1 MSNNQNLK
9 ASSLFFGA
17 NAVYIAEIYEKFL
30 SNPSSVDASWQKYF
44 ADLHDSSNQVKADF
58 GKGSWGKNKTKVV
71 GAVNEEAE
79 VKKESKKPVAEV
91 ANQNASHGA
100 EELSIKAHQL
110 IRAYRIRGH
119 YLANLDPL
127 NIYEN
132 KHEHELDIERHGFT
146 QADLDKN
153 IYLGGWLGLSQATLR
168 EIINILQQS
177 YSGTLATEFWH
188 IQALKN
194 KEWLQEKIESSLGKP
209 NLSKEEK
216 KQVLHKLM
224 EAVTFEDFLHKKFPG
239 TKRFSSEG
247 GDALLVALEEIA
259 KTSSNLGVEE
269 IVVGMPHRG
278 RLNVLTAFMQKP
290 YVAMLAEFQG
300 KSANP
305 DFINSSGDV
314 KYHLGY
320 SVDRNFGNK
329 KVHMSLTPNPS
340 HLEAVNP
347 VVLGKV
353 RAKQDLIQDK
363 ARLKALGILL
373 HGDAAFCGQGVVAES
388 LVLNDLDGYKTGGT
402 VHIVVNNQV
411 GFTTD
416 PSSAHTSP
424 YPTDMAMMIQAPIF
438 HINGDDPEAVT
449 HAARIASEYRNI
461 FKKDVV
467 LDIWCYRK
475 WGHNEG
481 DEPRFTQ
488 PLMYKIIDEKKNP
501 FEIYAEKLVN
511 EGVISKAEVEQMEL
525 SFREKLEKSFQDSAN
540 YKPLKAD
547 WLEGNWEGFIQPE
560 KGEKPIVDTG
570 VSKKTLKEIGK
581 KLVQYPANFELHK
594 GVQRVVE
601 ARKQMI
607 ESEKGLDWGTAESLA
622 FGSLINEGFNIR
634 FTGQDVIR
642 GTFSHRHAGFTDQ
655 ITGQKFIPLNSINKD
670 AKIDIYN
677 SNLSEFAVLGYEYG
691 YSITDPNSLVLWEAQ
706 FGDFVNGAQV
716 MIDQFIAS
724 AEVKWLRMS
733 GLIMLLPHAYEGQ
746 GPEHSSA
753 RIERFLQLCAEDNMI
768 VANFTTPANYFH
780 ALRKQLKRNF
790 RKPLVVFSP
799 KSLLRHKLAQS
810 SFDDIASGTNFKRV
824 IGEVSNDLVK
834 EDKIK
839 KLIITSGKVYYD
851 LFEAR
856 ALKNIKDVAIIRLEQ
871 YYPLPEAELL
881 AEIKKYK
888 NAEIIW
894 CQEEPENMGAWNFL
908 DRKLEK
914 IIQKA
919 SVKAKTAIYAGRPPA
934 AATACGYAKTH
945 TKEQEKLINEALG

>member
-1 MSNNQNLK
+1 MSQIP
-9 ASSLFFGA
+9 SVFFGA
-17 NAVYIAEIYEKFL
+17 NAVYVAEIYQQYLNNK
-30 SNPSSVDASWQKYF
+30 NSVDASWQQYF
-44 ADLHDSSNQVKADF
+44 ENFHDSSNQVKADF

-71 GAVNEEAE
+71 GAVNEEGE
-79 VKKESKKPVAEV
+79 VKKEEKKPVAQV

-119 YLANLDPL
+119 YLAKLDPL
-127 NIYEN
+127 NIYVN
-132 KHEHELDIERHGFT
+132 KHDHELELERYGLSN
-146 QADLDKN
+146 ADLEKN
-153 IYLGGWLGLSQATLR
+153 IYLGGWLGLSQAKLKD
-168 EIINILQQS
+168 IINILQNS
-177 YSGTLATEFWH
+177 YCGSIATEFWH
-188 IQALKN
+188 IQSLKQ
-194 KEWLQEKIESSLGKP
+194 KEWLQDKIESSQGRVK
-209 NLSKEEK
+209 LSKEEK
-216 KQVLHKLM
+216 VAVLKKIM
-224 EAVTFEDFLHKKFPG
+224 QAVTFEDFLHKKFPG

-247 GDALLVALEEIA
+247 GDSLLVALEEIA
-259 KTSSNLGVEE
+259 KTSSNLGIEE

-278 RLNVLTAFMQKP
+278 RLNVLTSFMQKP
-290 YVAMLAEFQG
+290 YLAMLAEFQG

-305 DFINSSGDV
+305 DFIHSSGDV

-353 RAKQDLIQDK
+353 RAKQDLIQDEQ
-363 ARLKALGILL
+363 RSKALGILL

-388 LVLNDLDGYKTGGT
+388 LMLNDLEGYKTGGT
-402 VHIVVNNQV
+402 LHVVVNNQV

-438 HINGDDPEAVT
+438 HVNGDDLEAVV
-449 HAARIASEYRNI
+449 HACRIAAEFRDT

-488 PLMYKIIDEKKNP
+488 PLMYKVIDEKQNP
-501 FEIYAEKLVN
+501 FEIYSQQLIS
-511 EGVISKAEVEQMEL
+511 EGTLTKSEVDEIEL
-525 SFREKLEKSFQDSAN
+525 AFRESLEKAYKDSVS
-540 YKPLKAD
+540 YVPKKAD
-547 WLEGNWEGFIQPE
+547 WLEGNWEGFIQP
-560 KGEKPIVDTG
+560 KPDERKQLGDTG
-570 VSKKTLKEIGK
+570 VERKTLKEISQ
-581 KLVQYPANFELHK
+581 KLLQYPQSFELHK
-594 GVQRVVE
+594 GVQRVLE
-601 ARKQMI
+601 NRKQMF
-607 ESEKGLDWGTAESLA
+607 ENEAGLDWGTAESLA

-642 GTFSHRHAGFTDQ
+642 GTFSHRHAGLTDQ
-655 ITGQKFIPLNSINKD
+655 ITGQKFIPLNSINQN

-706 FGDFVNGAQV
+706 FGDFVNGTQV

-733 GLIMLLPHAYEGQ
+733 GLVMLLPHAYEGQ

-790 RKPLVVFSP
+790 RKPLIVFSP
-799 KSLLRHKLAQS
+799 KSLLRHKLATS
-810 SFDDIASGTNFKRV
+810 SFNDIAQGTNFKRV

-856 ALKNIKDVAIIRLEQ
+856 LAKNIKDIAIIRLEQ

-888 NAEIIW
+888 NANIIW

-914 IIQKA
+914 IIQNA
-919 SVKAKTAIYAGRPPA
+919 SVKAKTCGFVARPNA

-945 TKEQEKLINEALG
+945 IKEQEKLITEALG